1 MSSQVYS
8 LQLQYYYTRPS
19 DQIRYI
25 CFSCVFHRRYRIDR
39 PSSAPYSVP
48 GPPAL
53 RAAATSRKV
62 KSRARDSISRFE
74 KS

>member
-39 PSSAPYSVP
+39 PRPSVRS
-48 GPPAL
+48 GSPAL